1 MQMKIEL
8 NDRLYNDILLKTNE
22 TDITVEDYLV
32 GIIEDKFYT
41 EKYGDLN
48 IILNDT
54 TTEEPS
60 RKTTNTVTVEK
71 DKCVEKKR
79 EEKTAI
85 PIVANEAINDNASKY
100 RRTTRVI
107 KSK

>member
-1 MQMKIEL
+1 MQIKIEL
-8 NDRLYNDILLKTNE
+8 NDRLYNDILLKINE

-48 IILNDT
+48 TILNDT
-54 TTEEPS
+54 TTEETS
-60 RKTTNTVTVEK
+60 RKTTNTIIVEK

-79 EEKTAI
+79 EEKTTI
-85 PIVANEAINDNASKY
+85 PIVTNEVINNNTSKY
-100 RRTTRVI
+100 RKTTRVI